1 MNPQHHQEEERLT
14 RVEGKVEN
22 MENGLTEARNDI
34 KEVKNNHLLHLSE
47 DMAILK
53 TKMST
58 IEWVS
63 KAVAGTSVASL
74 AGSILNLIL
83 K

>member
-1 MNPQHHQEEERLT
+1 MNLQQQINELR
-14 RVEGKVEN
+14 
-22 MENGLTEARNDI
+22 DD
-34 KEVKNNHLLHLSE
+34 VKDLKDNHLLHLSE